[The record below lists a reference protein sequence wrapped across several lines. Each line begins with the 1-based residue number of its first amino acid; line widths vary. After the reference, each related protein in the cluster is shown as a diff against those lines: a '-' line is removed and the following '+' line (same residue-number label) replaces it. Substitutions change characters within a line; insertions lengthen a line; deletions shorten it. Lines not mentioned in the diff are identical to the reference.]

1 MRRSPRKLA
10 SSTPSASPASQRATR
25 TDTPKTLPRAA
36 AASTPVSTR
45 STRRSTRLKTVTA
58 PEEEEGEQEEE
69 ANEGMSPIKPGDIL
83 VPLKDADES
92 TPARSVKRKRQR
104 LSEILGDA
112 PSPVVAEAETAE
124 DSAQEPEQEEGA
136 EEEEQGGE
144 VKQSTPASSAKKRK
158 LSRLS
163 EILST
168 PTDTHTPLRKA
179 APSPEGHT
187 PVFDPEVHGVHNDES
202 GAESDDSFE
211 RSLVYDEKKG
221 ARVSLGG
228 LGFGPSKKRSSI
240 APEVEVTAASDE
252 MNVDEAEVDEGGDDD
267 EMPDD
272 SFERILSSAQK
283 TPRLTPSP
291 AKSRRLP
298 SLTPASTKDMG
309 LLPPEEASPTKPS
322 SSPESSPVPV
332 VSPRKTALKPF
343 SAFSPG
349 KAASNYKVEKPDQ
362 KVPKID
368 FGAMDAKE
376 KEEKGKKVMAF
387 SAFSPSKASSKNPL
401 GSPMRPTRPVQPI
414 LTKAA
419 ASPVKA
425 PAPTPAP
432 APASTRPVPTKKRQ
446 RSDSASP
453 PPTFIK
459 GTLSMPVDSPA
470 PLKRRKIETTSPIRR
485 ALQPPLAAPKVTKPT
500 SPKLSAFAA
509 KRRLELDQKREEVA
523 AADRARR
530 EFKAKPVP
538 NAVYNPEGASVS
550 QKKTSATT
558 EVKEFSFATDRRAGV
573 RKSMV
578 GHEKPLLAKP
588 SRPVPGQVI
597 PQKKRAPSTTSAID
611 KEPFIPHPSHQP
623 LTTPHSPRLS
633 LSSRSQ
639 ARDSYDKSADQKR
652 KEWDD
657 KKSTEAERLRLLKEE
672 RALAGKAGIEKV
684 MQWAKKREVERSVP
698 DLSK

>member
-1 MRRSPRKLA
+1 MRRSSRKLA
-10 SSTPSASPASQRATR
+10 SSTPTASPAPARATG
-25 TDTPKTLPRAA
+25 TVTPKTLPRAA

-45 STRRSTRLKTVTA
+45 STRRSTRLKTMVA
-58 PEEEEGEQEEE
+58 PEEEEEEQEEE

-83 VPLKDADES
+83 VPLKDADEPM
-92 TPARSVKRKRQR
+92 PARSVKRKRQR

-124 DSAQEPEQEEGA
+124 ESEQEPEQEEEQEEEA
-136 EEEEQGGE
+136 EEEHQEEE
-144 VKQSTPASSAKKRK
+144 VKQFTPASSAKKRK
-158 LSRLS
+158 PSRLS
-163 EILST
+163 EILSN
-168 PTDTHTPLRKA
+168 PTDMHTPLRKA
-179 APSPEGHT
+179 ALSPKAHT
-187 PVFDPEVHGVHNDES
+187 PVFDPEVHGVDDDES

-211 RSLVYDEKKG
+211 RSLVYDEERG
-221 ARVSLGG
+221 ARVSLSG
-228 LGFGPSKKRSSI
+228 LGFSPSKKRSII
-240 APEVEVTAASDE
+240 APEV
-252 MNVDEAEVDEGGDDD
+252 DEGEEDD

-272 SFERILSSAQK
+272 SFEQILSSAQK
-283 TPRLTPSP
+283 KPRLTPSP

-349 KAASNYKVEKPDQ
+349 KAASNHKVEKPDQ

-376 KEEKGKKVMAF
+376 KEKGKKVKAF

-401 GSPMRPTRPVQPI
+401 GSPMRPTRPVQPN
-414 LTKAA
+414 LMKTA
-419 ASPVKA
+419 ASLVKA
-425 PAPTPAP
+425 PAPAPAP
-432 APASTRPVPTKKRQ
+432 APTHPAPTKKRQ

-453 PPTFIK
+453 RPTFTT

-485 ALQPPLAAPKVTKPT
+485 ALQPPPAAPKVTKPS

-509 KRRLELDQKREEVA
+509 KRHLELDQKREEVA
-523 AADRARR
+523 VADRARR

-538 NAVYNPEGASVS
+538 MAVYNPEGASVG
-550 QKKTSATT
+550 QKKAGGTTTT
-558 EVKEFSFATDRRAGV
+558 EVKEFSFATDRRASV

-578 GHEKPLLAKP
+578 GQEKPLLAKP

-597 PQKKRAPSTTSAID
+597 PQKKRAPSTTSATE

-623 LTTPHSPRLS
+623 LTTPHSPHFS
-633 LSSRSQ
+633 LTSRSQ
-639 ARDSYDKSADQKR
+639 ARESYDISADQKR
-652 KEWDD
+652 KEWED
-657 KKSTEAERLRLLKEE
+657 KKSAEAERLRLLKEE

-684 MQWAKKREVERSVP
+684 MQWAKKREVERNVP